1 MASLA
6 WYTGYLK
13 VIVGALGNVTPVAGS
28 RSHRSSR
35 DPDDGL
41 RTDDDVMAKTAG
53 SRMYSC
59 TDPGL
64 RRSPGTSPKRSSSP
78 LIGALMPCF
87 ASFASQIWWRIFTD
101 SLAVISVHHSSAEKW
116 NCKSSIAYSSAS
128 DLSFGF
134 SIAITS

>member
-13 VIVGALGNVTPVAGS
+13 VIVGALGNVTPVSGS

-35 DPDDGL
+35 DPDDGSGS
-41 RTDDDVMAKTAG
+41 DDGSMEKMAG
-53 SRMYSC
+53 SRMYSF
-59 TDPGL
+59 TDPGSM
-64 RRSPGTSPKRSSSP
+64 RSPGTSPKRSSSP
-78 LIGALMPCF
+78 LIGALTPCF
-87 ASFASQIWWRIFTD
+87 ASFASQVWWRIFTD

-128 DLSFGF
+128 DLNFGF
-134 SIAITS
+134 STAITS